1 MKFIKKLI
9 LLLFIP
15 ISSACN
21 YTYEGDNPVIN
32 DVIKSQNYQ
41 GEIEDLIV
49 YALVTIF
56 LFFVVGYIGNKKKKK

>member
-9 LLLFIP
+9 LLLFIS
-15 ISSACN
+15 ISLACN

-49 YALVTIF
+49 YALLTIF

>member
-9 LLLFIP
+9 LLLFIS
-15 ISSACN
+15 ISLACN

-32 DVIKSQNYQ
+32 DVIKSQNYE

-56 LFFVVGYIGNKKKKK
+56 LFFVVGYLGNKKNKK